1 VGAII
6 GTHGL
11 DGELRV
17 RLITDDPEHFVT
29 LKRVLLG
36 EQRIPYEIE
45 SVRFNRGV
53 ALVKLSGVDSID
65 TAESLRGAV
74 LRIPGSE
81 ARPLGENEF
90 FLYQVVGIA
99 VRDEMG
105 ADLGAVS
112 DIIETGANLVFV
124 VTNSEGKDELYPS
137 IPEVVVDLN
146 PGEGYMVVR
155 PLTYWDA
162 GEESGQLSETANQE
176 LTLRTDHRPLPQ
188 SVVISAATSS
198 AARLPTSAVGKSA
211 NSARSLAAW
220 YSLFE
225 MSLIDR

>member
-1 VGAII
+1 MSMPDSTSTGKRGKSAKRPQPRFAPAPLSKSRGPDPSTPVEQVELAVGAII

-162 GEESGQLSETANQE
+162 GEESGQ
-176 LTLRTDHRPLPQ
+176 
-188 SVVISAATSS
+188 
-198 AARLPTSAVGKSA
+198 
-211 NSARSLAAW
+211 
-220 YSLFE
+220 
-225 MSLIDR
+225 